1 MEIYKIK
8 KRRRNKTMKKLM
20 ALTLALL
27 MTLSL
32 AACGGS
38 SGSSSSG
45 SNDSGE
51 FVPTKTGTWICTSSA
66 GGGSDIFSRKISDI
80 MKNDNLVNG
89 QTIVVSNE
97 TDGSGEVGRNKVAT
111 MKAGDAD
118 YTLLTFNSGD
128 LMPMV
133 KNTKNRSSNFRILAI
148 MAVDKQL
155 LFSCPKSEAKTD
167 YAKAGG
173 DQNDFAAAIEA
184 AKNGT
189 FVVIG
194 GSKGDDITTYGKLL
208 AEVGLT
214 EQQMGYITYDS
225 TSDAI
230 TAALGGN
237 VDFVISKPAAASQYV
252 ESGDL
257 NAVLALSNERYTGNL
272 ADAPTLSEIGDY
284 ENVEVPVWRGV
295 AAPAA
300 MSDAAVAFWS
310 EALGKVSASDAWHTE
325 YLQKNQLIDEYR
337 DTAAATEYVTAYEAD
352 YMAAN
357 GLS

>member
-1 MEIYKIK
+1 
-8 KRRRNKTMKKLM
+8 MKKFL
-20 ALTLALL
+20 ALSLALL

-32 AACGGS
+32 AACGS
-38 SGSSSSG
+38 KTEQPSTG
-45 SNDSGE
+45 SNSGDAE
-51 FVPTKTGTWICTSSA
+51 ATGFAPSKNVTWICTSSA
-66 GGGSDIFSRKISDI
+66 GGGSDIFSRQIADI
-80 MKNDNLVNG
+80 MKNEDLVNG
-89 QTIVVSNE
+89 QTIVISNE

-133 KNTKNRSSNFRILAI
+133 QNTKNRSSNFRILAI

-155 LFSCPKSEAKTD
+155 LFSCPASDAKTD

-173 DQNDFAAAIEA
+173 DQEDFAAAIEA

-194 GSKGDDITTYGKLL
+194 GSKGDDITTYQKLL

-237 VDFVISKPAAASQYV
+237 VDFVISKPAAGRPTGTLVPSVNLPFSEQRAVFRIRQKASIFFV
-252 ESGDL
+252 ETYNCKPNSKKLYYLCQRRFEAKIFRFSFLLCFVHVHGRENLPFGQGRGSIRQAL
-257 NAVLALSNERYTGNL
+257 NPSRPRPVYPGVLWTGSCTTG
-272 ADAPTLSEIGDY
+272 A
-284 ENVEVPVWRGV
+284 R
-295 AAPAA
+295 
-300 MSDAAVAFWS
+300 
-310 EALGKVSASDAWHTE
+310 
-325 YLQKNQLIDEYR
+325 
-337 DTAAATEYVTAYEAD
+337 
-352 YMAAN
+352 
-357 GLS
+357 

>member
-1 MEIYKIK
+1 
-8 KRRRNKTMKKLM
+8 MKKLM

-27 MTLSL
+27 MVLSL

-38 SGSSSSG
+38 SSSSSTG
-45 SNDSGE
+45 SSDSSASGE
-51 FVPTKTGTWICTSSA
+51 TAAFTPSKNITWICTSSA
-66 GGGSDIFSRKISDI
+66 GGGSDIFSRKIADI

-173 DQNDFAAAIEA
+173 DQTDFAAAIEA

-257 NAVLALSNERYTGNL
+257 NAVLALANERYSGNL

-284 ENVEVPVWRGV
+284 NNVEVPVWRGV

-300 MSDAAVAFWS
+300 MSDEAVAFWS
-310 EALGKVSASDAWHTE
+310 DALGKVSASDAWHTE
-325 YLQKNQLIDEYR
+325 YLQKNQLLDEYK
-337 DTAAATEYVTAYEAD
+337 DTVAATEYVTAYEAD

>member
-1 MEIYKIK
+1 
-8 KRRRNKTMKKLM
+8 MKKLM

-27 MTLSL
+27 MVLSL

-38 SGSSSSG
+38 TGSASSQGGDSAE
-45 SNDSGE
+45 SGE
-51 FVPTKTGTWICTSSA
+51 FVPTKTVTWICTSSA
-66 GGGSDIFSRKISDI
+66 GGGSDIFSRKISEI
-80 MKNDNLVNG
+80 MTNDGMVNG

-97 TDGSGEVGRNKVAT
+97 TDGAGEVGRNKVAT

-133 KNTKNRSSNFRILAI
+133 TNTKNRAANFRILAI

-155 LFSCPKSEAKTD
+155 LFSCPASDSKTD
-167 YAKAGG
+167 YAKNGG
-173 DQNDFAAAIEA
+173 DQTDFAAAIEA
-184 AKNGT
+184 AQNGT

-194 GSKGDDITTYGKLL
+194 GSKGDDITTYQKLL
-208 AEVGLT
+208 EELGLT
-214 EQQMGYITYDS
+214 ESQMGYITYDS

-257 NAVLALSNERYTGNL
+257 NAVLALANERYTGNL

-310 EALGKVSASDAWHTE
+310 DALGKVAESDTWKTD
-325 YLQKNQLIDEYR
+325 YLEKNQLIGEYK
-337 DTAAATEYVTAYEAD
+337 DTVAATEYVTAYEAD
-352 YMAAN
+352 YMASN

>member
-1 MEIYKIK
+1 
-8 KRRRNKTMKKLM
+8 MKKLM

-51 FVPTKTGTWICTSSA
+51 FVPTKTVTWICTSSA
-66 GGGSDIFSRKISDI
+66 GGGSDIFSRKISEI
-80 MKNDNLVNG
+80 MTSENLVNG

-155 LFSCPKSEAKTD
+155 LFSCPASEAKTD

-257 NAVLALSNERYTGNL
+257 NAVLALANERYSGNL

-300 MSDAAVAFWS
+300 MSDEAVAFWS

-325 YLQKNQLIDEYR
+325 YLQKNQLIDEYK
-337 DTAAATEYVTAYEAD
+337 DTVAATEYVTAYEAD

>member
-1 MEIYKIK
+1 
-8 KRRRNKTMKKLM
+8 MKKKVLS
-20 ALTLALL
+20 LTLALL
-27 MTLSL
+27 MALSL
-32 AACGGS
+32 AACGS
-38 SGSSSSG
+38 SGNSG
-45 SNDSGE
+45 STGGDTQAPAEGGAE
-51 FVPTKTGTWICTSSA
+51 PAGFVPEKTVTWICTSSA
-66 GGGSDIFSRKISDI
+66 GGGSDIFSRKISEI
-80 MKNDNLVNG
+80 MTNEKLVNG

-97 TDGSGEVGRNKVAT
+97 TDGGGEVGRNKVAT
-111 MKAGDAD
+111 MKNDAD

-133 KNTKNRSSNFRILAI
+133 TNTKNRAANFRILAI

-155 LFSCPKSEAKTD
+155 LFSCPASDSKTA
-167 YAKAGG
+167 YAKDGG

-194 GSKGDDITTYGKLL
+194 GSKGDDIATYNKLL
-208 AEVGLT
+208 EELGLT
-214 EQQMGYITYDS
+214 EDQMGYITYDS

-257 NAVLALSNERYTGNL
+257 NAVLALAEERYGGNL

-284 ENVEVPVWRGV
+284 SNVEVPVWRGV

-300 MSDAAVAFWS
+300 MSDEAVAFWS
-310 EALGKVSASDAWHTE
+310 EALGAVAATDAWHTE
-325 YLQKNQLIDEYR
+325 YLEKNQLLDEYK
-337 DTAAATEYVTAYEAD
+337 DTVAATEYGTAYEAD

>member
-1 MEIYKIK
+1 
-8 KRRRNKTMKKLM
+8 MKKVLT
-20 ALTLALL
+20 LTLALL
-27 MTLSL
+27 MVLSL
-32 AACGGS
+32 AACGNTEKPAEG
-38 SGSSSSG
+38 GAEG
-45 SNDSGE
+45 GE
-51 FVPTKTGTWICTSSA
+51 AAGFVPDKTVTWICTSSA
-66 GGGSDIFSRKISDI
+66 GGGSDIFSRKISEI
-80 MKNDNLVNG
+80 MTNESLVNG

-111 MKAGDAD
+111 MKNDAD

-133 KNTKNRSSNFRILAI
+133 TNTKNRAANFRILAI

-155 LFSCPKSEAKTD
+155 LFSCPSSESKTD
-167 YAKAGG
+167 YAKNGG
-173 DQNDFAAAIEA
+173 DQNSFVDAIEA

-194 GSKGDDITTYGKLL
+194 GSKGDDITTYNALL

-237 VDFVISKPAAASQYV
+237 VDFVISKPAAATQYV

-257 NAVLALSNERYTGNL
+257 NAVLALAQERYTGNL

-300 MSDAAVAFWS
+300 MSDAAVSFWS
-310 EALGKVSASDAWHTE
+310 DALGTVAGTDAWHTE
-325 YLQKNQLIDEYR
+325 YLEKNQLLDEYR
-337 DTAAATEYVTAYEAD
+337 DTVAATEYVTGYEAD

>member
-1 MEIYKIK
+1 
-8 KRRRNKTMKKLM
+8 MKKLM

-32 AACGGS
+32 AACGGKTEQPAA
-38 SGSSSSG
+38 SG
-45 SNDSGE
+45 SNNSSAPAE
-51 FVPTKTGTWICTSSA
+51 AAAFVPSKNITWICTSSA
-66 GGGSDIFSRKISDI
+66 GGGSDIFSRKIADI

-173 DQNDFAAAIEA
+173 DQTDFAAAIEA

-208 AEVGLT
+208 SEVGLT

-257 NAVLALSNERYTGNL
+257 TAVLALANERYSGNL

-300 MSDAAVAFWS
+300 MSDEAVAFWS

-325 YLQKNQLIDEYR
+325 YLQKNQLLDEYK
-337 DTAAATEYVTAYEAD
+337 DTVAATEYVTAYEAD

>member
-1 MEIYKIK
+1 
-8 KRRRNKTMKKLM
+8 MKKLM

-32 AACGGS
+32 AACGGKTEQS
-38 SGSSSSG
+38 APSGDNAST
-45 SNDSGE
+45 E
-51 FVPTKTGTWICTSSA
+51 TAAFVPSKNITWICTSSA
-66 GGGSDIFSRKISDI
+66 GGGSDIFSRKIADI

-155 LFSCPKSEAKTD
+155 LFSCPGSEAKTD

-194 GSKGDDITTYGKLL
+194 GSKGADITT
-208 AEVGLT
+208 
-214 EQQMGYITYDS
+214 
-225 TSDAI
+225 
-230 TAALGGN
+230 
-237 VDFVISKPAAASQYV
+237 
-252 ESGDL
+252 
-257 NAVLALSNERYTGNL
+257 
-272 ADAPTLSEIGDY
+272 
-284 ENVEVPVWRGV
+284 
-295 AAPAA
+295 
-300 MSDAAVAFWS
+300 
-310 EALGKVSASDAWHTE
+310 
-325 YLQKNQLIDEYR
+325 
-337 DTAAATEYVTAYEAD
+337 
-352 YMAAN
+352 
-357 GLS
+357 

>member
-1 MEIYKIK
+1 
-8 KRRRNKTMKKLM
+8 MKKLM
-20 ALTLALL
+20 ALSLALL

-32 AACGGS
+32 AACGS
-38 SGSSSSG
+38 KTEQPSTDSNSGDAEATG
-45 SNDSGE
+45 
-51 FVPTKTGTWICTSSA
+51 FVPSKNVTWICTSSA
-66 GGGSDIFSRKISDI
+66 GGGSDIFSRQIADI
-80 MKNDNLVNG
+80 MKNEDLVNG
-89 QTIVVSNE
+89 QTIVISNE

-133 KNTKNRSSNFRILAI
+133 QNTKNRSSNFRILAI

-155 LFSCPKSEAKTD
+155 MFSCPASD
-167 YAKAGG
+167 AGG

-194 GSKGDDITTYGKLL
+194 GSKGDDITTYQKLL

-237 VDFVISKPAAASQYV
+237 VDFVISKPTAGRPTCTLVPSVNLPFSEQRAVFRIRQKPCSFFVETSTCKPHSKKLYCLCQRRFEAKIFRFSFLLCFVYV
-252 ESGDL
+252 HGQENLPFGQGRGSIRQAL
-257 NAVLALSNERYTGNL
+257 NPSRPRPVYPGVLWTGSCTTG
-272 ADAPTLSEIGDY
+272 A
-284 ENVEVPVWRGV
+284 R
-295 AAPAA
+295 
-300 MSDAAVAFWS
+300 
-310 EALGKVSASDAWHTE
+310 
-325 YLQKNQLIDEYR
+325 
-337 DTAAATEYVTAYEAD
+337 
-352 YMAAN
+352 
-357 GLS
+357 

>member
-1 MEIYKIK
+1 
-8 KRRRNKTMKKLM
+8 MKKLM
-20 ALTLALL
+20 ALSLALL

-32 AACGGS
+32 VACGS
-38 SGSSSSG
+38 KTEQPSTG
-45 SNDSGE
+45 SNSSDAEATG
-51 FVPTKTGTWICTSSA
+51 FVPSKNVTWICTSSA
-66 GGGSDIFSRKISDI
+66 GGGSDIFSRQIADI
-80 MKNDNLVNG
+80 MKNEDLVNG
-89 QTIVVSNE
+89 QTIVISNE

-133 KNTKNRSSNFRILAI
+133 QNTKNRSSNFRILAI

-155 LFSCPKSEAKTD
+155 MFSCPASDAKTD

-194 GSKGDDITTYGKLL
+194 GSKGDDITTYQKLL

-214 EQQMGYITYDS
+214 EQQ
-225 TSDAI
+225 
-230 TAALGGN
+230 
-237 VDFVISKPAAASQYV
+237 YV

-257 NAVLALSNERYTGNL
+257 HAVLALSTERYTGNL

-284 ENVEVPVWRGV
+284 NNVEVPVWRGV
-295 AAPAA
+295 AAPAS

-310 EALGKVSASDAWHTE
+310 DALGKVSASSTWHTD
-325 YLQKNQLIDEYR
+325 YLEKNQLIDEYK

-352 YMAAN
+352 FMAAN
-357 GLS
+357 GIN

>member
-1 MEIYKIK
+1 
-8 KRRRNKTMKKLM
+8 MKKLM
-20 ALTLALL
+20 ALSLALL

-32 AACGGS
+32 AACGS
-38 SGSSSSG
+38 KTEQPSTG
-45 SNDSGE
+45 SN
-51 FVPTKTGTWICTSSA
+51 
-66 GGGSDIFSRKISDI
+66 
-80 MKNDNLVNG
+80 
-89 QTIVVSNE
+89 
-97 TDGSGEVGRNKVAT
+97 SGEVGRNKVAT

-133 KNTKNRSSNFRILAI
+133 QNTKNRSSNFRILAI

-155 LFSCPKSEAKTD
+155 MFSCPASDAKTD

-194 GSKGDDITTYGKLL
+194 GSKGDDITTYQKLL

-257 NAVLALSNERYTGNL
+257 HAVLALSTERYTGNL

-284 ENVEVPVWRGV
+284 NNVEVPVWRGV
-295 AAPAA
+295 AAPAS

-310 EALGKVSASDAWHTE
+310 DALGKVSASSTWHTD
-325 YLQKNQLIDEYR
+325 YLEKNQLIDEYK

-352 YMAAN
+352 FMAAN
-357 GLS
+357 GIN

>member
-1 MEIYKIK
+1 
-8 KRRRNKTMKKLM
+8 MKKLM

-32 AACGGS
+32 AACGGKTEQS
-38 SGSSSSG
+38 APSGDNAST
-45 SNDSGE
+45 E
-51 FVPTKTGTWICTSSA
+51 TAAFVPSKNITWICTSSA
-66 GGGSDIFSRKISDI
+66 GGGSDIFSRKISEI
-80 MKNDNLVNG
+80 MTSENLVNG

-97 TDGSGEVGRNKVAT
+97 TDGSGEVGRNKIAT
-111 MKAGDAD
+111 MKGDDAN
-118 YTLLTFNSGD
+118 YNLLTFNSGD

-133 KNTKNRSSNFRILAI
+133 TNTKNRSSNFRILAI

-155 LFSCPKSEAKTD
+155 LFSCPDSDSKTD

-173 DQNDFAAAIEA
+173 DQTDFAAAIEA
-184 AKNGT
+184 AQNGT

-194 GSKGDDITTYGKLL
+194 GSKGDDITTYQKLL
-208 AEVGLT
+208 AEVGLS
-214 EQQMGYITYDS
+214 EDQMGYITYDS

-257 NAVLALSNERYTGNL
+257 NAVLALANERYAGNL
-272 ADAPTLSEIGDY
+272 ADAPTLSEIGSY
-284 ENVEVPVWRGV
+284 NNVEVPVWRGV

-325 YLQKNQLIDEYR
+325 YLQKNQLLDEYK
-337 DTAAATEYVTAYEAD
+337 DTVAATEYVTAYEAD

>member
-1 MEIYKIK
+1 M

-20 ALTLALL
+20 AMTLALL
-27 MTLSL
+27 MVLSL
-32 AACGGS
+32 AACGS
-38 SGSSSSG
+38 SSSSSGGSSSSG
-45 SNDSGE
+45 DSGE
-51 FVPTKTGTWICTSSA
+51 FVPSKNITWTCTSSA
-66 GGGSDIFSRKISDI
+66 GGGSDIFSRKIADI
-80 MKNDNLVNG
+80 MKNENLVNG

-97 TDGSGEVGRNKVAT
+97 TDGSGEVGRNKIAT

-118 YTLLTFNSGD
+118 YNLLTFNSGD

-133 KNTKNRSSNFRILAI
+133 SNTKNRSSNFRILAI

-155 LFSCPKSEAKTD
+155 LFSCPASDSKTD

-173 DQNDFAAAIEA
+173 DQTDFAAAIEA
-184 AKNGT
+184 AQNGT

-194 GSKGDDITTYGKLL
+194 GSKGDDITTYQKLL
-208 AEVGLT
+208 AEVGLS
-214 EQQMGYITYDS
+214 EDQMGYITYDS

-257 NAVLALSNERYTGNL
+257 SPVLALSTERFSGNL

-284 ENVEVPVWRGV
+284 EDVEVPVWRGV

-310 EALGKVSASDAWHTE
+310 DALGKVAATDSWHTD
-325 YLQKNQLIDEYR
+325 YLEKNQLIDEYK

-352 YMAAN
+352 YMAEN

>member
-1 MEIYKIK
+1 
-8 KRRRNKTMKKLM
+8 MKKLM

-32 AACGGS
+32 AACGGKKTETPA
-38 SGSSSSG
+38 
-45 SNDSGE
+45 GE
-51 FVPTKTGTWICTSSA
+51 NGEPAAFVPEKNITWICTSSA

-133 KNTKNRSSNFRILAI
+133 TNTKNRSSNFRILAI

-155 LFSCPKSEAKTD
+155 LFSCPASESKTD

-173 DQNDFAAAIEA
+173 DQTDFAAAIEA

-194 GSKGDDITTYGKLL
+194 GSKGDDITTYNKMLE
-208 AEVGLT
+208 EVGLT
-214 EQQMGYITYDS
+214 EDQMGYITYDS

-257 NAVLALSNERYTGNL
+257 TAVLALANERYAGNL

-310 EALGKVSASDAWHTE
+310 DALGKVSASDAWHTE
-325 YLQKNQLIDEYR
+325 YLEKNQLIDEYK
-337 DTAAATEYVTAYEAD
+337 DTVAATEYVTAYEAD

>member
-1 MEIYKIK
+1 
-8 KRRRNKTMKKLM
+8 MKKLM
-20 ALTLALL
+20 ALSLALL

-32 AACGGS
+32 VACGS
-38 SGSSSSG
+38 KTEQPSTG
-45 SNDSGE
+45 SNSSDAEATG
-51 FVPTKTGTWICTSSA
+51 FVPSKNVTWICTSSA
-66 GGGSDIFSRKISDI
+66 GGGSDIFSRQIADI
-80 MKNDNLVNG
+80 MKNEDLVNG
-89 QTIVVSNE
+89 QTIVISNE

-133 KNTKNRSSNFRILAI
+133 QNTKNRSSNFRILAI

-155 LFSCPKSEAKTD
+155 MFSCPASDAKTD

-194 GSKGDDITTYGKLL
+194 GSKGDDITTYQKLL

-230 TAALGGN
+230 TA
-237 VDFVISKPAAASQYV
+237 
-252 ESGDL
+252 
-257 NAVLALSNERYTGNL
+257 VLALSTERYTGNL

-284 ENVEVPVWRGV
+284 NNVEVPVWRGV
-295 AAPAA
+295 AAPAS

-310 EALGKVSASDAWHTE
+310 DALGKVSASSTWHTD
-325 YLQKNQLIDEYR
+325 YLEKNQLIDEYK

-352 YMAAN
+352 FMAAN
-357 GLS
+357 GIN

>member
-1 MEIYKIK
+1 
-8 KRRRNKTMKKLM
+8 MKKLM

-32 AACGGS
+32 AACGSSGETGKTEGGS
-38 SGSSSSG
+38 SAESEG
-45 SNDSGE
+45 
-51 FVPTKTGTWICTSSA
+51 FVPSKTVTWICTSSA

-80 MKNDNLVNG
+80 MKNDDLVNG

-133 KNTKNRSSNFRILAI
+133 TNTKNRAANFRILAV

-155 LFSCPKSEAKTD
+155 LFSCPGSDAKTD
-167 YAKAGG
+167 YAKAGN

-194 GSKGDDITTYGKLL
+194 GSKGDDITTYNKLL

-214 EQQMGYITYDS
+214 EDQMGYITYDS

-257 NAVLALSNERYTGNL
+257 NPVLALSTERFSGSL

-310 EALGKVSASDAWHTE
+310 DALGKVAASEAWKTE
-325 YLQKNQLIDEYR
+325 YLETYQLIDEYK

-352 YMAAN
+352 YMAEN

>member
-1 MEIYKIK
+1 
-8 KRRRNKTMKKLM
+8 MKKLM

-32 AACGGS
+32 AACGSSGETGKTEGGS
-38 SGSSSSG
+38 SAESEG
-45 SNDSGE
+45 
-51 FVPTKTGTWICTSSA
+51 FVPSKTVTWICTSSA

-80 MKNDNLVNG
+80 MKNDDLVNG

-133 KNTKNRSSNFRILAI
+133 TNTSAANFRILAV

-155 LFSCPKSEAKTD
+155 LFSCPGSDAKTD
-167 YAKAGG
+167 YAKAGN

-194 GSKGDDITTYGKLL
+194 GSKGDDITTYNKLL

-214 EQQMGYITYDS
+214 EDQMGYITYDS

-257 NAVLALSNERYTGNL
+257 NPVLALSTERFSGSL

-310 EALGKVSASDAWHTE
+310 DALGKVAASEAWKTE
-325 YLQKNQLIDEYR
+325 YLETYQLIDEYK

-352 YMAAN
+352 YMAEN

>member
-1 MEIYKIK
+1 
-8 KRRRNKTMKKLM
+8 MKKLM
-20 ALTLALL
+20 ALTLAALMLL
-27 MTLSL
+27 ALT
-32 AACGGS
+32 ACGGN
-38 SGSSSSG
+38 SGNSG
-45 SNDSGE
+45 TSGGGSDT
-51 FVPTKTGTWICTSSA
+51 FTPSKTVTWTCTSSA
-66 GGGSDIFSRKISDI
+66 GGGSDIFSRKISEI
-80 MKNDNLVNG
+80 MTNEGLVNG

-97 TDGSGEVGRNKVAT
+97 TDGAGEVGRNKIAT

-118 YTLLTFNSGD
+118 YNLLTFNSGD

-133 KNTKNRSSNFRILAI
+133 QNTKNRAANFRILAI

-155 LFSCPKSEAKTD
+155 LFSCPGSDSKTD

-173 DQNDFAAAIEA
+173 SQTDFAAAIEA

-194 GSKGDDITTYGKLL
+194 GSKGDDITTYNKLL

-214 EQQMGYITYDS
+214 DAQMSYITYDS

-257 NAVLALSNERYTGNL
+257 TPVLALST
-272 ADAPTLSEIGDY
+272 
-284 ENVEVPVWRGV
+284 
-295 AAPAA
+295 
-300 MSDAAVAFWS
+300 
-310 EALGKVSASDAWHTE
+310 
-325 YLQKNQLIDEYR
+325 
-337 DTAAATEYVTAYEAD
+337 
-352 YMAAN
+352 
-357 GLS
+357 

>member
-1 MEIYKIK
+1 
-8 KRRRNKTMKKLM
+8 MKKFL
-20 ALTLALL
+20 ALSLALL
-27 MTLSL
+27 MALSL
-32 AACGGS
+32 AACGS
-38 SGSSSSG
+38 KTEQPAASDNSGDASTAES
-45 SNDSGE
+45 
-51 FVPTKTGTWICTSSA
+51 TGFIPSKNVTWSCTSSA
-66 GGGSDIFSRKISDI
+66 GGGSDIFSRQIADI
-80 MKNDNLVNG
+80 MKNEDLVNG
-89 QTIVVSNE
+89 QTIVISNE

-133 KNTKNRSSNFRILAI
+133 QNTKNRSSNFRILAI

-155 LFSCPKSEAKTD
+155 MFSCPASDAKTD

-194 GSKGDDITTYGKLL
+194 GSKGDDITTYQKLL

-237 VDFVISKPAAASQYV
+237 VDFVISKPTAGRPTGTLVPSVNLPFSEQRAVFRIRQKASIFFV
-252 ESGDL
+252 ETSTCKPHSKKLYCLCQRRFEAKIFRFSFLLCFVHVHGQENLPFGQGRGSIRQAL
-257 NAVLALSNERYTGNL
+257 NPSRPRPVYPGVLWTGSC
-272 ADAPTLSEIGDY
+272 TI
-284 ENVEVPVWRGV
+284 
-295 AAPAA
+295 
-300 MSDAAVAFWS
+300 
-310 EALGKVSASDAWHTE
+310 EA
-325 YLQKNQLIDEYR
+325 R
-337 DTAAATEYVTAYEAD
+337 
-352 YMAAN
+352 
-357 GLS
+357 